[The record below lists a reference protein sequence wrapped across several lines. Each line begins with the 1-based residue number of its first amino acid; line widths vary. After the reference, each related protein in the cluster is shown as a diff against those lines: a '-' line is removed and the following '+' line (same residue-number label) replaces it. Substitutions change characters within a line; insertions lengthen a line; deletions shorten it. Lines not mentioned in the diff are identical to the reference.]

1 MEFAQ
6 NKSLQEMLRKEFLQA
21 YARQPILTRDNDF
34 ARKVGFSFTQKY
46 PASLSYLR
54 TLFNHNRVTAREQ
67 RRRQRSLPPQPTAAS
82 EIESEAPT

>member
-6 NKSLQEMLRKEFLQA
+6 NKSLQETLRKEFLRA
-21 YARQPILTRDNDF
+21 YARGPVLTPDNDF

-46 PASLSYLR
+46 PASLEYLR
-54 TLFNHNRVTAREQ
+54 TIHNFSAPTRAVQ
-67 RRRQRSLPPQPTAAS
+67 KRRQVALPPPAAARS